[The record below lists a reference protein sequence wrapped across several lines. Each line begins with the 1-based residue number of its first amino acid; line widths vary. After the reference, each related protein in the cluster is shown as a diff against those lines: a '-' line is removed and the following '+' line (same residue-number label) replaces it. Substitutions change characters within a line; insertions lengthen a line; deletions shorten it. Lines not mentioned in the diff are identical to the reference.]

1 LSARSNSAGGT
12 VTPIA
17 FAVLRL
23 ITRTWAMETAECD
36 SQSLALFDRLAPKNN
51 WSAKVGWSKAEIADR
66 AEDFR
71 FSFLIPRL
79 SRT

>member
-1 LSARSNSAGGT
+1 
-12 VTPIA
+12 
-17 FAVLRL
+17 
-23 ITRTWAMETAECD
+23 METAECD